1 MTASAR
7 TLRNRIAPISRLGL
21 GRNGAIGKLAVTM
34 PGPSAP
40 RARRSYARLVMR
52 ATMSY
57 TILRLLLFF
66 AVLLILYWVGIGGIM
81 LVALAAVISA
91 LISYVV
97 LSRLRDSMSISLTGR
112 LGRVRQRLDDGASSE
127 DTD

>member
-1 MTASAR
+1 M
-7 TLRNRIAPISRLGL
+7 LDH
-21 GRNGAIGKLAVTM
+21 
-34 PGPSAP
+34 
-40 RARRSYARLVMR
+40 VMR

-66 AVLLILYWVGIGGIM
+66 AALMALYWAGVGGFM
-81 LVALAAVISA
+81 LVLLAAVISA

-97 LSRLRDSMSISLTGR
+97 LYRLRDSMSVSLSRG
-112 LGRVRQRLDDGASSE
+112 LGRFRQRLDEGTRSE